1 MDPSQIMTDFLE
13 KTGEQA
19 SNKPRMSLPPRGSE
33 DSSQPITRRKQQ
45 GPERPKHNKRP
56 LPSRPPQGTTNPL
69 MKLKEFFS
77 PAKWFG
83 GGSDNGIDK
92 VPTII
97 VMLMLNC

>member
-1 MDPSQIMTDFLE
+1 MDPSQFMTDFLE

-33 DSSQPITRRKQQ
+33 DSSPYPPITRRKHQV
-45 GPERPKHNKRP
+45 PDRPKPNKRP

-83 GGSDNGIDK
+83 GGSDNGMGIEY
-92 VPTII
+92 
-97 VMLMLNC
+97 LLC